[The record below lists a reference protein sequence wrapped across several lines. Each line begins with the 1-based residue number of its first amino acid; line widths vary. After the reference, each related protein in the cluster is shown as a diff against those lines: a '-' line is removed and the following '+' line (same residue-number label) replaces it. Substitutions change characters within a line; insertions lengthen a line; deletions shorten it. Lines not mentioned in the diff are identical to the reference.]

1 MHNLNKSFYSSGVPA
16 VITMTAYI
24 PDMTTD
30 DVPFPEACRRLE
42 EAGAAVVGVNCGR
55 GPRTMLPLV
64 KEIKKVC
71 KVSKRTMIV
80 HKRTKKKYRIK
91 LHRIPFLDLTIA
103 FWNASRLHNGKLLC
117 IISGKKAIYF
127 IAQKNTYSFKYVFAS
142 ARLYFLKAFKINIK
156 INFNILYLFISLATH
171 FSPGYQVWRWQSNVI
186 FFV

>member
-1 MHNLNKSFYSSGVPA
+1 
-16 VITMTAYI
+16 MTAYI

-80 HKRTKKKYRIK
+80 HKK
-91 LHRIPFLDLTIA
+91 
-103 FWNASRLHNGKLLC
+103 
-117 IISGKKAIYF
+117 
-127 IAQKNTYSFKYVFAS
+127 KNTVYIKSDLISRPNSSLFVMLLDYIADSYCVIFLKKNYIYIILHKTVPLGICS
-142 ARLYFLKAFKINIK
+142 PKHGCIFLKALKYIK
-156 INFNILYLFISLATH
+156 NN
-171 FSPGYQVWRWQSNVI
+171 
-186 FFV
+186 

>member
-1 MHNLNKSFYSSGVPA
+1 
-16 VITMTAYI
+16 MTAYI

-80 HKRTKKKYRIK
+80 HKKKNTVYIKSDLISRPNSSPFVMFLDYIADSYCVISLKKKLY
-91 LHRIPFLDLTIA
+91 
-103 FWNASRLHNGKLLC
+103 
-117 IISGKKAIYF
+117 IYY
-127 IAQKNTYSFKYVFAS
+127 ITQNSSFRYMFTK
-142 ARLYFLKAFKINIK
+142 ARLYFSKGIK
-156 INFNILYLFISLATH
+156 IYKK
-171 FSPGYQVWRWQSNVI
+171 
-186 FFV
+186 

>member
-1 MHNLNKSFYSSGVPA
+1 
-16 VITMTAYI
+16 MTAYI

-80 HKRTKKKYRIK
+80 HKKKNTVYIKSDLNSRPNSSLFVMLLDYIADSYCVISLKKK
-91 LHRIPFLDLTIA
+91 TI
-103 FWNASRLHNGKLLC
+103 
-117 IISGKKAIYF
+117 Y
-127 IAQKNTYSFKYVFAS
+127 
-142 ARLYFLKAFKINIK
+142 
-156 INFNILYLFISLATH
+156 ILYYTKQFL
-171 FSPGYQVWRWQSNVI
+171 
-186 FFV
+186 

>member
-1 MHNLNKSFYSSGVPA
+1 MYSSGVPA

-71 KVSKRTMIV
+71 KVSKRTMV
-80 HKRTKKKYRIK
+80 MHKKNEISVYRIE
-91 LHRIPFLDLTIA
+91 LHRP
-103 FWNASRLHNGKLLC
+103 
-117 IISGKKAIYF
+117 
-127 IAQKNTYSFKYVFAS
+127 
-142 ARLYFLKAFKINIK
+142 
-156 INFNILYLFISLATH
+156 H
-171 FSPGYQVWRWQSNVI
+171 FQNKQ
-186 FFV
+186 

>member
-1 MHNLNKSFYSSGVPA
+1 
-16 VITMTAYI
+16 MTAYI

-80 HKRTKKKYRIK
+80 HKK
-91 LHRIPFLDLTIA
+91 
-103 FWNASRLHNGKLLC
+103 
-117 IISGKKAIYF
+117 
-127 IAQKNTYSFKYVFAS
+127 KNTVYIKSDLISRPNSSLFVMLLDYIADSYCVIFLKKNYIYIILHKTVP
-142 ARLYFLKAFKINIK
+142 LGICLPKHGCIFLKALKYIK
-156 INFNILYLFISLATH
+156 NN
-171 FSPGYQVWRWQSNVI
+171 
-186 FFV
+186 